1 LYAFNIN
8 VANPSKKTDDR
19 ATNAAL
25 GKPFVNRGEILITG
39 LRVKLVLTDEED
51 REEYVSVVK
60 FGIGK

>member
-1 LYAFNIN
+1 M
-8 VANPSKKTDDR
+8 
-19 ATNAAL
+19 